1 MDSMTKT
8 TFKATISAMA
18 AQNNFFKTTMAMQ
31 PPPVVGGMPP
41 MPIMLQP
48 AFAPYLA
55 ALKMHAD
62 EFDKLLKLVG
72 EVIDK
77 S

>member
-1 MDSMTKT
+1 MDAPTKIRLQ
-8 TFKATISAMA
+8 ATISAMA
-18 AQNNFFKTTMAMQ
+18 ATNNVFKATMGMQ

-41 MPIMLQP
+41 MPIVLGP
-48 AFAPYLA
+48 AFAPHLA
-55 ALKMHAD
+55 ALKQHAE

-72 EVIDK
+72 EVIEK